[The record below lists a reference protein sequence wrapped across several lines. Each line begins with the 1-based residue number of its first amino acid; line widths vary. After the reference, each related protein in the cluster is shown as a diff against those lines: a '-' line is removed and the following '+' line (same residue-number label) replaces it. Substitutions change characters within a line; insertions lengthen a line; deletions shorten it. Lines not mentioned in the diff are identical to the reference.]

1 MVSINESKKG
11 CKQFLEQVKA
21 ELRKVMLRLF
31 EKELEKEVDERLN
44 RASHQRRSK
53 MQKRSGLAYC
63 QACGSRELQ
72 NFSRNGHRRR
82 QILSQL
88 GVLDFWLPRVVCTCG
103 GSVKIPFS
111 VLEPYQRIWDDL
123 EAQIERWAQLGLSLR
138 QMQGEIAKNCESQ
151 VGLRSLNQRVQDV
164 ATPPRVQLTSVP
176 PVVMLDAI
184 WLSLLEKTG
193 TKQSDSQERQRAQ
206 KSRRKVCILVA
217 LGLYPQ
223 TGNWGVLD
231 WQLAQSESQSA
242 WEALLLPL
250 EARGL
255 YRQRGLELFI
265 HDGGKGLI
273 AALNLLYPHI
283 PHQRCLFHK
292 LRNLWQSIQVPKNL
306 TTQDAR
312 TFKRALLQEAQGIFY
327 AQTVSDARER
337 RDQFIQNYRQ
347 SQFDFVTSLERDW
360 PETMAFFQVLKRFPS
375 WRRSALRTTSLLER
389 LNRNLRRLFRSAG
402 AFHSIS
408 GLLAAVA
415 RVLNPKRLI

>member
-1 MVSINESKKG
+1 
-11 CKQFLEQVKA
+11 
-21 ELRKVMLRLF
+21 
-31 EKELEKEVDERLN
+31 
-44 RASHQRRSK
+44 
-53 MQKRSGLAYC
+53 
-63 QACGSRELQ
+63 
-72 NFSRNGHRRR
+72 
-82 QILSQL
+82 
-88 GVLDFWLPRVVCTCG
+88 
-103 GSVKIPFS
+103 
-111 VLEPYQRIWDDL
+111 
-123 EAQIERWAQLGLSLR
+123 
-138 QMQGEIAKNCESQ
+138 MQGEIAEDCGSQ

-164 ATPPRVQLTSVP
+164 STPPRVQLSSVP

-193 TKQSDSQERQRAQ
+193 EQHIDRLKRQRPA
-206 KSRRKVCILVA
+206 KSRRKVCVLVA

-223 TGNWGVLD
+223 TGHWGVLD

-255 YRQRGLELFI
+255 YPQRGLELFI

-273 AALNLLYPHI
+273 AALNLLYPNI

-292 LRNLWQSIQVPKNL
+292 LRNLWHSIQVPKNL
-306 TTQDAR
+306 PAQDAR
-312 TFKRALLQEAQGIFY
+312 TFKRALLQEAQSIFY
-327 AQTVSDARER
+327 AQTTSAASER

-360 PETMAFFQVLKRFPS
+360 PETMAFFRVLKRFPS

-408 GLLAAVA
+408 GLLATVA